1 MAVETP
7 IQSVREAL
15 YSLLKANI
23 TEIKDIYK
31 MRPTEGVKVPSIVM
45 QKIGGP
51 GEKPAGLGQVYSAD
65 RRGVYITLVIQIDVF
80 HNNTTD
86 LDAVAD
92 RVLTL
97 LVEKKIRVGD
107 SDLEIKLR
115 RSPVEIPEGEAGEKL
130 YHVSMDFEV
139 EAPFTWS

>member
-1 MAVETP
+1 MSAETP

-15 YSLLKANI
+15 YSLLKANV
-23 TEIKDIYK
+23 TEIKDVYK

-51 GEKPAGLGQVYSAD
+51 GEKPAGLGQAYSAD
-65 RRGVYITLVIQIDVF
+65 RKGVYITLVIQVDIF

-115 RSPVEIPEGEAGEKL
+115 RSPVDVPEGEAGEKL

-139 EAPFTWS
+139 EAPFTWT